1 MRGWRGA
8 RLRGLHGS
16 RRRDENGV
24 IAIAIALVTCFTLIP
39 IAAFAVDIGMQRVAR
54 RDVQAV
60 ADVVALDLAR
70 QLDGRIY
77 SQLSGSLQALA
88 DKSAARN
95 YAGSVAPT
103 VTAQLGKLDDANWT
117 AANPDAYF
125 TPITS
130 DAGGVPNAVKVTA
143 HTTVDFSIH
152 AGGGGA
158 TRTAI
163 ARSQANACF
172 DLGSFAL
179 NLDSAKSTLLNN
191 LINDSLNLSAISY
204 TGLANANVSL
214 LGLATQLGA
223 GTPDALMD
231 LDNLTLGQFFLASAQ
246 ALQAEGGDAAD
257 VTLLNSLATA
267 NLSSLPTIKFSDVVQ
282 LGSASDAAM
291 ASSVNL
297 LNLVSTAAFVANGNN
312 ALAVPTL
319 TAGIPN
325 VASTAATLRV
335 IQAPEGACGPVG
347 TTVQTSQVELDITF
361 TLANI
366 SILTL
371 QASTTLTLHVSLA
384 QALGMLTAVQC
395 GPGNPEGFDV
405 SVASALSQLSSH
417 LVIDLKL
424 LGLTLA
430 TVDVSPG
437 TNAPAATNTVQFR
450 NPPDAYGTPKSTG
463 SGVALS
469 TVSLTTANI
478 TVLGS
483 LPLFMTTSG
492 ILSSLVS
499 NIVTPIVNPL
509 ITNTNSILV
518 GPLADLLGLN
528 LGGADVIPKT
538 PTVCSDVAMA
548 G

>member
-1 MRGWRGA
+1 LQSLANKSLTRN
-8 RLRGLHGS
+8 S
-16 RRRDENGV
+16 DGV
-24 IAIAIALVTCFTLIP
+24 GRNLS
-39 IAAFAVDIGMQRVAR
+39 
-54 RDVQAV
+54 
-60 ADVVALDLAR
+60 VV
-70 QLDGRIY
+70 
-77 SQLSGSLQALA
+77 
-88 DKSAARN
+88 
-95 YAGSVAPT
+95 PE
-103 VTAQLGKLDDANWT
+103 LGKVDKTKYDKD
-117 AANPDAYF
+117 NPTSYF

-143 HTTVDFSIH
+143 TTRVDFSIH
-152 AGGGGA
+152 SGSGG
-158 TRTAI
+158 TSRTAI

-179 NLDSAKSTLLNN
+179 NLDSAKSTLLNS

-204 TGLANANVSL
+204 TGLANANVTL
-214 LGLATQLGA
+214 LGLGTQLGA

-231 LDNLTLGQFFLASAQ
+231 LDHLTLNQLFLASAQ
-246 ALQAEGGDAAD
+246 ALQANGGEAAD
-257 VTLLNSLATA
+257 VALLNSLATA
-267 NLSSLPTIKFSDVVQ
+267 NLSSLPTIKFSDVLQ

-291 ASSVNL
+291 ESSVNL
-297 LNLVSTAAFVANGNN
+297 LNLVSTAAFVANGTN
-312 ALAVPTL
+312 ALAIPTL

-325 VASTAATLRV
+325 VASTAATLKV
-335 IQAPEGACGPVG
+335 TQAPQGDCGPVG
-347 TTVQTSQVELDITF
+347 TQVKTSQVELDITF
-361 TLANI
+361 TLTNI

-371 QASTTLTLHVSLA
+371 TAQTTLTLHVSLA
-384 QALGMLTAVQC
+384 QALGTLAAVQC

-417 LVIDLKL
+417 LAIDLKL

-478 TVLGS
+478 NVLGV

-499 NIVTPIVNPL
+499 NIITPIVNPL
-509 ITNTNSILV
+509 INNTNSILV